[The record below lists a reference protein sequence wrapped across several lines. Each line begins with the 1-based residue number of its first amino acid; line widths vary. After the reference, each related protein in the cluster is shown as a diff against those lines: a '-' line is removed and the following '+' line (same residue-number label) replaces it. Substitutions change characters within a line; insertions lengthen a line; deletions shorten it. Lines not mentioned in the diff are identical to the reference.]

1 MLGNFDIAPQPA
13 LIFGVTPGQIQ
24 HVHFNL
30 FYGFGF
36 VVQEADVVLLVV
48 DNDVTGAAR
57 HVSPA
62 RTLYYLVEE
71 LSTGSVLAEIEE
83 CLVVLH
89 LE

>member
-1 MLGNFDIAPQPA
+1 M
-13 LIFGVTPGQIQ
+13 
-24 HVHFNL
+24 
-30 FYGFGF
+30 
-36 VVQEADVVLLVV
+36 LVV